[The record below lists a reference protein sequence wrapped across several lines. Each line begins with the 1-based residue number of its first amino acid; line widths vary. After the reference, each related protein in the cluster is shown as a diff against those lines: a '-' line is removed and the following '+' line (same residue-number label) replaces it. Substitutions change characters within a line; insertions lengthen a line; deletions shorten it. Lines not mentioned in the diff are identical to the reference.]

1 MIARIRTSAELRRC
15 AVDLMVLDTGAD
27 AGQIGIET
35 KDRLR
40 EGGVESCEAVAVH
53 QSSRCGGFEC

>member
-1 MIARIRTSAELRRC
+1 
-15 AVDLMVLDTGAD
+15 MVLDTGAD